1 MEIKIPLNIKEEEL
15 KRQTIQLVRKISF
28 KKKSSQLSPH
38 LSPLLHKQSKPINSL
53 SDLKYNVARILCYKL
68 RTFLGSNRNSNE
80 KSSR

>member
-1 MEIKIPLNIKEEEL
+1 MEIKIPLNIKEEEP

-38 LSPLLHKQSKPINSL
+38 LSTSIHKPNKPINNL

-68 RTFLGSNRNSNE
+68 RKFLGGN
-80 KSSR
+80 